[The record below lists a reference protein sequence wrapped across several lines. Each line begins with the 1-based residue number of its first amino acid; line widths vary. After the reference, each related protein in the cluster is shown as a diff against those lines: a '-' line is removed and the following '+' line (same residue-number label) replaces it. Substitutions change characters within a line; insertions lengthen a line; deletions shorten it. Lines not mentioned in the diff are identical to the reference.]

1 MTETTKKLISEIESK
16 PLPLEEEKRLF
27 KIYLNREEG
36 WFEAKNII
44 VHSCLLYVV
53 KCANDCCPNPDKVED
68 LISEGVIGLME
79 AMDKFDGNK
88 EIRFLTFA
96 NYSIRGK
103 IYKYLSKI
111 RFNTFYVPQETAR
124 FVGKI
129 RAYINNYQ
137 VQNEVAPT
145 KEQIMKHFDLDD
157 LDAAYFLGLVNIKDF
172 SLDYSVS
179 DDHPISEQVKDIC
192 MALPDDS
199 LSKKESQ
206 AILEEIISKLPAKQK
221 FVITKRFG
229 LENNER
235 EDLASIGKELAL
247 TKQRVAQIE
256 FEALKTIKKEIKKQ
270 NLEIECLR

>member
-36 WFEAKNII
+36 WLEAKNII

-172 SLDYSVS
+172 SLNYSVS

-192 MALPDDS
+192 ITLPDDS

-256 FEALKTIKKEIKKQ
+256 FQALKTIRKEIKKQ

>member
-79 AMDKFDGNK
+79 AMDKFDENK

-157 LDAAYFLGLVNIKDF
+157 LDAAYFLGLINIKDF
-172 SLDYSVS
+172 SLNYSVS

-192 MALPDDS
+192 ITLPDDS

-256 FEALKTIKKEIKKQ
+256 FQALKTIRKEIKKQ

>member
-199 LSKKESQ
+199 LTKKESQ

-235 EDLASIGKELAL
+235 EDLASIGKELSL